1 MKKYL
6 LFLFFIASFASAQNL
21 SAYLDYKNYFYVF
34 DNGVSKEME
43 YLPVQ
48 WYKVGKNAVV
58 YFDNSDNL
66 KAYYQGDKFDLV
78 MASPTDCKAMNDFIV
93 YFLNSSLYV
102 FDKGNIV
109 LLSGLTTNYTVGDSI
124 VGCFDHQTHTYKI
137 YYHGQISTL
146 PDILDGSSVKSF
158 KAGDNI
164 LAYNN
169 NEGFLKIYY
178 NGLVLNT
185 EASQSTRY
193 KAGANTVAFVNDAT
207 QEFKVFYKGNIM
219 PLDNLPPKSF
229 TVANDMVA
237 YVDNDG
243 SFKVFYQGKITELA
257 SFVPTFFKAVENIL
271 VYGDNA
277 NFKVFYK
284 GTVYTVERY
293 IPVKYKVDFS
303 TLAYED
309 SEGFVNVFSEGKM
322 QKVVE
327 DKVVS
332 WDLSGNTIKY
342 VNSMNETHFFITG
355 TTY

>member
-1 MKKYL
+1 
-6 LFLFFIASFASAQNL
+6 
-21 SAYLDYKNYFYVF
+21 
-34 DNGVSKEME
+34 
-43 YLPVQ
+43 
-48 WYKVGKNAVV
+48 
-58 YFDNSDNL
+58 
-66 KAYYQGDKFDLV
+66 
-78 MASPTDCKAMNDFIV
+78 
-93 YFLNSSLYV
+93 
-102 FDKGNIV
+102 
-109 LLSGLTTNYTVGDSI
+109 
-124 VGCFDHQTHTYKI
+124 
-137 YYHGQISTL
+137 L